1 MSESDKSKRPGADA
15 PQKREVLTRLPAH
28 RPQRVTARRAA
39 TRKRAP
45 SADTPPPG
53 EPTGAKNPKPAAK
66 TAKRA
71 TRATPKKRAVAS
83 SAGTARRVANPP
95 PGPAPK
101 QGFESED
108 VLAGVAVKPPSN
120 SELLISTV
128 ELAVGAAQSTIARGG
143 RLLAGA
149 LTRLPRI

>member
-1 MSESDKSKRPGADA
+1 MSESDKSKRPGTNA

-45 SADTPPPG
+45 AADTPAPD
-53 EPTGAKNPKPAAK
+53 EPTGAKDPKPAAK

-71 TRATPKKRAVAS
+71 TSKKRAVAS
-83 SAGTARRVANPP
+83 SAGTARHVANPP
-95 PGPAPK
+95 PAPAPK
-101 QGFESED
+101 QGFESEE

-128 ELAVGAAQSTIARGG
+128 ELAVGAAQSTIVRGG